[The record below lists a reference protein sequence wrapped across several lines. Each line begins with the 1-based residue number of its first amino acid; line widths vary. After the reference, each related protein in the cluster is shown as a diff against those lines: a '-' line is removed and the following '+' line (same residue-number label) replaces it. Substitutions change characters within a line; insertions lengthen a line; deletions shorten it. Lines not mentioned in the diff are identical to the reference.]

1 MKVLSDNNSINV
13 ELKVVER
20 IKRAIIIQENKNL
33 KTKEKN
39 DSQMVTWIKEKIEE
53 EVKCYL
59 NQ

>member
-1 MKVLSDNNSINV
+1 MSDNNSINV